1 MMEVDPL
8 RVVFLPGI
16 SWEIFFLS
24 SSVRSTDVKKTYC
37 LEAYSNPEGQF
48 SLFYSS
54 SKPSLKLLLGG
65 LCPGALEL
73 KKTVTRKIQF
83 LGFLATAWQI
93 VLLRLRQS
101 KQ

>member
-73 KKTVTRKIQF
+73 KKTSNKENSVSRFSRNCLANCIVKIK
-83 LGFLATAWQI
+83 TI
-93 VLLRLRQS
+93 
-101 KQ
+101 